1 MNFDKRVHVV
11 PHMHWDR
18 EWYFSTEESQIL
30 LVNNMEEIM
39 EMLESNPDYPSYI
52 LDGQTAILEDY
63 FQVKPENIDRVKKLV
78 QSGRLIIGPWVSQT
92 DEMTVGAESITRN
105 LLYGYKDSLALG
117 QPMAIGYLPDSFGQ
131 TSQLPMILNQFDIKY
146 SIFWRGVSERVGTD
160 KTEFYWESDDG
171 SKVLVQLLP
180 LGYAIG
186 KYLPTDPEALKKR
199 MDTYFQVLDKGATGK
214 TELLPNGHDQMP
226 IQQNIF
232 EILDELRKLYP
243 DREFFLS
250 KYENVFEEIEKNE
263 GLDTI
268 KGEFLD
274 GKYQRVHRSI
284 FATRQDLKILNTKI
298 ENKITNILEP
308 LMSIGY
314 SLGFN
319 YEHGLLEVIWKLLLK
334 NHAHDSMGACCSD
347 KVHQEIKARYLEAE
361 ERVDRLV
368 DYYKRK
374 IVEATP
380 SYNNADKLGLFNF
393 LPYSKER
400 VISTVVTT
408 RMNGIALCDSEG
420 QAIDYSL
427 KSVKEIDPGLI
438 DRQIVHYGNY
448 EPFYEYEIE
457 FTRTLPSMGYEVVFV
472 QEGESKSVVEAM
484 QNYIETDFYKV
495 IPNNDGTVD
504 IFDKQSDR
512 HFKNVFSLDDTADDG
527 DEYDFSPLAN
537 EIALSTIGSTQAN
550 TDIVEYRNGFLLKSS
565 YEFNIPKEL
574 TKDRKRSEKTVAVPV
589 NLTLNISKKSRIIQV
604 QIEIDNKAK
613 DHRMRLLVPTEITSS
628 FSYASNQFGIIRR
641 AVQDE
646 AMNYWESEDWDE
658 RPDSIYP
665 FLGSVSLQ
673 SDFYSVGVLT
683 NSSREYEII
692 GEQFDTIAITLFRS
706 VGVLGKE
713 ELFRRP
719 GRPSGI
725 KLLTPDSQLLEKL
738 TIDLAWTTTK
748 EVEGISRDEKEYLT
762 PVETYN
768 QMPYHAMKLN
778 PSKQETPYFFSL
790 FELKN
795 KSIQLSTVKKAE
807 NSVELLARF
816 YNPTKLE
823 TVLKMDDKE
832 RYILYSLKEELKD
845 SHFDGII
852 KPNQVITVRI

>member
-1 MNFDKRVHVV
+1 MKMFLKR
-11 PHMHWDR
+11 
-18 EWYFSTEESQIL
+18 
-30 LVNNMEEIM
+30 
-39 EMLESNPDYPSYI
+39 
-52 LDGQTAILEDY
+52 
-63 FQVKPENIDRVKKLV
+63 
-78 QSGRLIIGPWVSQT
+78 
-92 DEMTVGAESITRN
+92 
-105 LLYGYKDSLALG
+105 
-117 QPMAIGYLPDSFGQ
+117 
-131 TSQLPMILNQFDIKY
+131 
-146 SIFWRGVSERVGTD
+146 
-160 KTEFYWESDDG
+160 
-171 SKVLVQLLP
+171 
-180 LGYAIG
+180 
-186 KYLPTDPEALKKR
+186 LK
-199 MDTYFQVLDKGATGK
+199 
-214 TELLPNGHDQMP
+214 
-226 IQQNIF
+226 
-232 EILDELRKLYP
+232 
-243 DREFFLS
+243 
-250 KYENVFEEIEKNE
+250 KNE

-361 ERVDRLV
+361 ERVDRLI

-408 RMNGIALCDSEG
+408 RMKGITLCDSEG
-420 QAIDYSL
+420 QAIDFSI
-427 KSVKEIDPGLI
+427 KRVKEIDPGLI

-448 EPFYEYEIE
+448 EPFFEYEIE

-472 QEGESKSVVEAM
+472 QEGESKSIVEAKR
-484 QNYIETDFYKV
+484 NYIETDFYKV
-495 IPNNDGTVD
+495 IPNKDGTVD
-504 IFDKQSDR
+504 IFDKLSDR
-512 HFKNVFSLDDTADDG
+512 QFKNVFSLDDTADDG
-527 DEYDFSPLAN
+527 DEYDFSPLEN
-537 EIALSTIGSTQAN
+537 EIPLSTIGSTQAN
-550 TDIVEYRNGFLLKSS
+550 TDIAEYRNEFLLKSS
-565 YEFNIPKEL
+565 YEFKIPKEL
-574 TKDRKRSEKTVAVPV
+574 TKDRKRSEEIVAIPV

-613 DHRMRLLVPTEITSS
+613 DHRMRLLVPTEIASS

-641 AVQDE
+641 DVQDE
-646 AMNYWESEDWDE
+646 AMNYWELEDWDE

-673 SDFYSVGVLT
+673 SDSYSVGVLT

-692 GEQFDTIAITLFRS
+692 GEQFDTIAITLLRS

-738 TIDLAWTTTK
+738 TIDLAWTTTT

-795 KSIQLSTVKKAE
+795 KAIQLSTVKKAE

-816 YNPTKLE
+816 YNPTKSKI
-823 TVLKMDDKE
+823 VLKMNDKE
-832 RYILYSLKEELKD
+832 KYILYSLKEEIKD
-845 SHFDGII
+845 SQFNGII
-852 KPNQVITVRI
+852 KPNQVVTVRI